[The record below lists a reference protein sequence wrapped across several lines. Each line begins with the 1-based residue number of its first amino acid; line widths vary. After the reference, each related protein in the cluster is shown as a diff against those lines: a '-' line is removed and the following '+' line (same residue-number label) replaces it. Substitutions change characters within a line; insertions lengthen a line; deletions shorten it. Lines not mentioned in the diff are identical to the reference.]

1 MKAGGVLR
9 LTDRVGLSQE
19 ESWGEED
26 EQGGPQKVS
35 RPAGHLVVSFLV
47 GREQIKF
54 DKII

>member
-47 GREQIKF
+47 GRQQIKF